1 MQRTG
6 AVCQKAAAPLKA
18 IGVTVSEE
26 SIRAYLED
34 LNHRGRREETVRFYA
49 AKLKTFYD
57 YLPPD
62 KQIVLN
68 TLETWRQALL
78 AEGYAPA
85 TVNTNISAA
94 NGLLDYLGR
103 RDLQLTGQ
111 LETETAPQSELTR
124 TEYLRLLSAARALEK
139 ERTYLLVKAIAL
151 TGAHVGELPQIT
163 VEAVQSGRT
172 PAVSGGEQ
180 RRVQLPRCLQA
191 ELLSYCRRQGLTAG
205 PVFVTRSRRPLRR
218 TQVTG
223 DIQSLSGAA
232 RVAPEKCNPR
242 CLRKLYLVTQAE
254 IDRGVLTEEEVVALL
269 TKNAPDY
276 PEQIRRIVHDSHEL
290 VTVYPYAADWVR
302 DLKKKG
308 YKVYILSNFSEFG
321 FNRVKDTF
329 DFLPY
334 ADGALIS
341 YEVKLVKPDRKIYE
355 TLCERFDITP
365 ENAVFLDDNAKNTE
379 AAREFGL
386 HAITVENKEQT
397 DRDLHALGVTW

>member
-1 MQRTG
+1 M
-6 AVCQKAAAPLKA
+6 
-18 IGVTVSEE
+18 
-26 SIRAYLED
+26 
-34 LNHRGRREETVRFYA
+34 
-49 AKLKTFYD
+49 
-57 YLPPD
+57 
-62 KQIVLN
+62 
-68 TLETWRQALL
+68 
-78 AEGYAPA
+78 
-85 TVNTNISAA
+85 
-94 NGLLDYLGR
+94 
-103 RDLQLTGQ
+103 
-111 LETETAPQSELTR
+111 
-124 TEYLRLLSAARALEK
+124 
-139 ERTYLLVKAIAL
+139 
-151 TGAHVGELPQIT
+151 
-163 VEAVQSGRT
+163 
-172 PAVSGGEQ
+172 
-180 RRVQLPRCLQA
+180 
-191 ELLSYCRRQGLTAG
+191 
-205 PVFVTRSRRPLRR
+205 
-218 TQVTG
+218 
-223 DIQSLSGAA
+223 
-232 RVAPEKCNPR
+232 
-242 CLRKLYLVTQAE
+242 
-254 IDRGVLTEEEVVALL
+254 LTEEEVVALL

-397 DRDLHALGVTW
+397 DRDLHTLGVTW

>member
-1 MQRTG
+1 MRRRRFFMIDT
-6 AVCQKAAAPLKA
+6 VIFD
-18 IGVTVSEE
+18 IGNVLTEWHWHDSFVEWFG
-26 SIRAYLED
+26 ED
-34 LNHRGRREETVRFYA
+34 LV
-49 AKLKTFYD
+49 D
-57 YLPPD
+57 
-62 KQIVLN
+62 
-68 TLETWRQALL
+68 TLAN
-78 AEGYAPA
+78 A
-85 TVNTNISAA
+85 TVMS
-94 NGLLDYLGR
+94 
-103 RDLQLTGQ
+103 
-111 LETETAPQSELTR
+111 
-124 TEYLRLLSAARALEK
+124 
-139 ERTYLLVKAIAL
+139 
-151 TGAHVGELPQIT
+151 
-163 VEAVQSGRT
+163 
-172 PAVSGGEQ
+172 
-180 RRVQLPRCLQA
+180 
-191 ELLSYCRRQGLTAG
+191 
-205 PVFVTRSRRPLRR
+205 
-218 TQVTG
+218 
-223 DIQSLSGAA
+223 
-232 RVAPEKCNPR
+232 PEW
-242 CLRKLYLVTQAE
+242 AE

-397 DRDLHALGVTW
+397 DRDLHVLGVTW

>member
-1 MQRTG
+1 MRRRRFFMIDT
-6 AVCQKAAAPLKA
+6 VIFD
-18 IGVTVSEE
+18 IGNVLTEWHWHNSFVEWFG
-26 SIRAYLED
+26 ED
-34 LNHRGRREETVRFYA
+34 LV
-49 AKLKTFYD
+49 D
-57 YLPPD
+57 
-62 KQIVLN
+62 
-68 TLETWRQALL
+68 TLAN
-78 AEGYAPA
+78 A
-85 TVNTNISAA
+85 TVMS
-94 NGLLDYLGR
+94 
-103 RDLQLTGQ
+103 
-111 LETETAPQSELTR
+111 
-124 TEYLRLLSAARALEK
+124 
-139 ERTYLLVKAIAL
+139 
-151 TGAHVGELPQIT
+151 
-163 VEAVQSGRT
+163 
-172 PAVSGGEQ
+172 
-180 RRVQLPRCLQA
+180 
-191 ELLSYCRRQGLTAG
+191 
-205 PVFVTRSRRPLRR
+205 
-218 TQVTG
+218 
-223 DIQSLSGAA
+223 
-232 RVAPEKCNPR
+232 PEW
-242 CLRKLYLVTQAE
+242 AE

-386 HAITVENKEQT
+386 HTITVEIKNRPT
-397 DRDLHALGVTW
+397 AICTCSA